1 MWSSMS
7 TDRLS
12 SLALLHAYKEM
23 HIDSR
28 ERVIS
33 DFLTKTSQDDL
44 HFIDWWLIIN
54 TEKLKH
60 SFKSTGIAILF
71 RSSHMALC

>member
-1 MWSSMS
+1 MS

-23 HIDSR
+23 QIDSW

-33 DFLTKTSQDDL
+33 DFLTSQDDL
-44 HFIDWWLIIN
+44 HFSDWWLIIN

-60 SFKSTGIAILF
+60 SFKSTGIGILF
-71 RSSHMALC
+71 RSSHMVLG